1 MSHPYIGLPARQ
13 YWRTGVA
20 ESHPFTVEDLY
31 HKKFEIRAEDRIAT
45 AGSCFAQHVSTHMKR
60 RGYNII
66 DVEPPAPGM
75 TDATAKKY
83 GYSIYSGRFGNIY
96 TARQL
101 VQLMRDCE
109 RGKVRDEDI
118 WEKDGRFYDGLRPG
132 VEPAG
137 LSSAEEVRLQ
147 RKDHLARV
155 KAMFSTLDVMIFT
168 LGLTEG
174 WVNVQTG
181 TTYPTCP
188 GVMAGTF
195 DPQAYAFK
203 NFTHAEI
210 LEDLKFAR
218 DFIKKRNA
226 NARILFTVSPVP
238 LTATAV
244 DEHILSATTYSKSVL
259 RAVAGQMAQDFADVD
274 YFPSYEMIASP
285 FSRGFFYEPNMRSVT
300 TVGVET
306 VMKVFFSQHRLA
318 DEHGEAKSGPRKG
331 GGKRARRAANDA
343 DDVVC
348 EEKLLEAFS

>member
-20 ESHPFTVEDLY
+20 ESHPFTVQDLY
-31 HKKFEIRAEDRIAT
+31 HKKFEIRAGDRIAT
-45 AGSCFAQHVSTHMKR
+45 AGSCFAQHVSTHMKK

-66 DVEPPAPGM
+66 DVEPPVPGM
-75 TDATAKKY
+75 SDATAKKY
-83 GYSIYSGRFGNIY
+83 GYNIYSGRFGNIY

-109 RGKVRDEDI
+109 SGAIRDEDI
-118 WEKDGRFYDGLRPG
+118 WEKDGRYYDGLRPG
-132 VEPAG
+132 VEPEG
-137 LSSAEEVRLQ
+137 LPSAKDVRLQ
-147 RKDHLARV
+147 REDHLARV
-155 KAMFSTLDVMIFT
+155 KTMFETLDVMIFT

-174 WVNVQTG
+174 WVNLKTG

-188 GVMAGTF
+188 GVIAGTF
-195 DPQAYAFK
+195 DPDVHAFK
-203 NFTHAEI
+203 NFTYPEI
-210 LEDLKFAR
+210 IEDLEFAR
-218 DFIKKRNA
+218 VFIKERNPE
-226 NARILFTVSPVP
+226 ARILFTVSPVP

-244 DEHILSATTYSKSVL
+244 DEHILAATTYSKSVL
-259 RAVAGQMAQDFADVD
+259 RAVAGQMAQDHADVD

-300 TVGVET
+300 TGGVET
-306 VMKVFFSQHRLA
+306 VMKVFFSQHHLAGERDLA
-318 DEHGEAKSGPRKG
+318 DRAPKRR
-331 GGKRARRAANDA
+331 GKRRPPANDE